1 MLNQYFFFAIAASG
15 KTTDQGQG
23 PRDQGNQGQQDRRNN
38 QGYFKNFIFHIYKKI
53 EKILNLL

>member
-1 MLNQYFFFAIAASG
+1 MGIILEINNKQYIFLITLYALAASG

-38 QGYFKNFIFHIYKKI
+38 QGCFKNKFSF
-53 EKILNLL
+53 L